1 MSSKVLEVGSVNVF
15 EKYNFCHQNTAI
27 GTFKYSLNTYQRMAG
42 LWYTCRW
49 STVKIQS
56 SCFFCGGQGSSG
68 VTSGQTMKN
77 LLTGGLKVGRL
88 DRIHT

>member
-1 MSSKVLEVGSVNVF
+1 MMSSKVLEVGSVNVF
-15 EKYNFCHQNTAI
+15 EKYNFCHQNTTI

-56 SCFFCGGQGSSG
+56 LLFLVEAKGHLGSP
-68 VTSGQTMKN
+68 VVK
-77 LLTGGLKVGRL
+77 L
-88 DRIHT
+88 